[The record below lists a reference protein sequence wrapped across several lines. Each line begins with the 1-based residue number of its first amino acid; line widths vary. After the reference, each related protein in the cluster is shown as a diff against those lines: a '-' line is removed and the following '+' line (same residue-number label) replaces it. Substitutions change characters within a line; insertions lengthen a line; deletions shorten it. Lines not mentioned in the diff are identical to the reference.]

1 MYTFDENQI
10 ETTKERKVKKEKKIK
25 AKNKNMKRRH
35 YMNRLNVMEGLY
47 RQTSMITLEIPQM
60 KLLLRKMYS
69 HTRQRRQETLK
80 SKVFRVEL
88 VSSSGGIY
96 FGVFEYEEFLI
107 DSNCVFFFYSFFNCS
122 CIFSYL
128 CIRLC

>member
-47 RQTSMITLEIPQM
+47 RQTSMIPFGNPANEIII
-60 KLLLRKMYS
+60 
-69 HTRQRRQETLK
+69 T
-80 SKVFRVEL
+80 
-88 VSSSGGIY
+88 
-96 FGVFEYEEFLI
+96 
-107 DSNCVFFFYSFFNCS
+107 
-122 CIFSYL
+122 
-128 CIRLC
+128 